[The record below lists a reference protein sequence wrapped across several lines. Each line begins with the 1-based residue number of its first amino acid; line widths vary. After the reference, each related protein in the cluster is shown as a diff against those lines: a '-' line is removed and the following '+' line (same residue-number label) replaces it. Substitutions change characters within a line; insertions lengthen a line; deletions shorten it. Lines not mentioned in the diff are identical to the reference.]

1 MGRLFLFAVTNLDNE
16 ANNCDYEHAKLE
28 HVRVCDHNPL
38 PPFLSVGGRKKTFSL
53 RETRWGPPACRLS
66 VAPLLNYHIFPQK
79 ATPIPTGTGALFD
92 SFCVLLY
99 NDLARKGRRGSTIYG
114 RRLALPHE
122 GGDADVAESDASHRL
137 DSDMYRVYALHLH
150 HKSTIAAPTTD
161 TAIVF

>member
-1 MGRLFLFAVTNLDNE
+1 MLLQTLITRLITLTSRIQNW
-16 ANNCDYEHAKLE
+16 NNSEYVIIAIAPLSLCRRATKRRFPSAK
-28 HVRVCDHNPL
+28 R
-38 PPFLSVGGRKKTFSL
+38 GG
-53 RETRWGPPACRLS
+53 EPPACRLS

-99 NDLARKGRRGSTIYG
+99 NDLARKGRRDSTIYG
-114 RRLALPHE
+114 RRLALPEE
-122 GGDADVAESDASHRL
+122 GGDADVAESGASHRL
-137 DSDMYRVYALHLH
+137 DSDMYRVYALHLY

>member
-1 MGRLFLFAVTNLDNE
+1 MLQTLITRLITLTRRIQNWNNSEYVTIAVS
-16 ANNCDYEHAKLE
+16 
-28 HVRVCDHNPL
+28 PL
-38 PPFLSVGGRKKTFSL
+38 PLCQGATKRGVAPCGCKG
-53 RETRWGPPACRLS
+53 EPPACRLS

-99 NDLARKGRRGSTIYG
+99 NDVARKGRRGSTIYG
-114 RRLALPHE
+114 RRLALPEE
-122 GGDADVAESDASHRL
+122 GGDADVAESGASHRL

>member
-1 MGRLFLFAVTNLDNE
+1 MLLQTFTTRLITLTNRIQNWNNSEYVTIAVAPLSKCRRASKE
-16 ANNCDYEHAKLE
+16 A
-28 HVRVCDHNPL
+28 
-38 PPFLSVGGRKKTFSL
+38 FSL
-53 RETRWGPPACRLS
+53 RKCGGEPPACRLS

-114 RRLALPHE
+114 RRLTLPEE
-122 GGDADVAESDASHRL
+122 GDDADVAESGASHRL

>member
-1 MGRLFLFAVTNLDNE
+1 MLLQTLTTRLITATMSMQNWNMSEYVTIIL
-16 ANNCDYEHAKLE
+16 C
-28 HVRVCDHNPL
+28 
-38 PPFLSVGGRKKTFSL
+38 PPFFLSEGAKRRFPSAKRVG
-53 RETRWGPPACRLS
+53 EPPACRLS

-99 NDLARKGRRGSTIYG
+99 NDVARKGRRGSTIYG

>member
-1 MGRLFLFAVTNLDNE
+1 MQNWNMSEYVTIIL
-16 ANNCDYEHAKLE
+16 C
-28 HVRVCDHNPL
+28 
-38 PPFLSVGGRKKTFSL
+38 PPFFLSEGAKRRFPSAKRGG
-53 RETRWGPPACRLS
+53 EPPACRLS

-99 NDLARKGRRGSTIYG
+99 NDVALKGRRGSTIYG
-114 RRLALPHE
+114 RRLALPEE
-122 GGDADVAESDASHRL
+122 GGDADVAESGASHRL
-137 DSDMYRVYALHLH
+137 DSDLYRVYALHLH

>member
-1 MGRLFLFAVTNLDNE
+1 MQNWNMSEYVTIIHCPLSFCRRAQKDVFPPRNAVGQIPPVRGKCPEGTMG
-16 ANNCDYEHAKLE
+16 
-28 HVRVCDHNPL
+28 
-38 PPFLSVGGRKKTFSL
+38 VGM
-53 RETRWGPPACRLS
+53 PPACRLS

-99 NDLARKGRRGSTIYG
+99 NDVARKGRRGSTIYG

-122 GGDADVAESDASHRL
+122 GGDADVAESGASHRL

>member
-1 MGRLFLFAVTNLDNE
+1 MLLQTLTTRLITATMSMQNWNMSEYVTIIL
-16 ANNCDYEHAKLE
+16 C
-28 HVRVCDHNPL
+28 
-38 PPFLSVGGRKKTFSL
+38 PPFFLSEGAKRRFPSAKRGR
-53 RETRWGPPACRLS
+53 EPPACRLS